1 MFGKGRFE
9 PNLEDE
15 GEGLHIGDIFEALG
29 DFRAQKKNEESRMRA
44 RFPLGILQMV
54 MPLA

>member
-1 MFGKGRFE
+1 M
-9 PNLEDE
+9 EDE

-44 RFPLGILQMV
+44 RFPVGILQMV